1 MALMLLH
8 EQQKGKNS
16 VVSGYIEQLP
26 AEFDTLLHWSSEEL
40 QLLMYPPLIQQVSV
54 YGDWQSL
61 HAACIASLCSYFSI
75 VTSWQQ
81 QATVN
86 CHQDKHCNQ
95 CVARA
100 CCCARMHM
108 HLLYHWHFCVSQ
120 YFM

>member
-61 HAACIASLCSYFSI
+61 HAACIASLCSYF
-75 VTSWQQ
+75 
-81 QATVN
+81 ATASN
-86 CHQDKHCNQ
+86 SK
-95 CVARA
+95 
-100 CCCARMHM
+100 
-108 HLLYHWHFCVSQ
+108 LSPG
-120 YFM
+120 